1 MNKITPFLMFSDQL
15 EAAIEFYAAT
25 FPDFE
30 LKQQA
35 RSGPEG
41 VRSAEFVLCG
51 QPFMAFNGGDYFSFS
66 EGFSLFLDCADQ
78 DEVDQYWQAFVEA
91 GGTPSQCGWLT
102 DPFGISWQVVP
113 RRFMEMIA
121 DDNPNKVKAVM
132 DAMMTMQKLDVA
144 ALEQAFNKA

>member
-1 MNKITPFLMFSDQL
+1 
-15 EAAIEFYAAT
+15 
-25 FPDFE
+25 
-30 LKQQA
+30 
-35 RSGPEG
+35 
-41 VRSAEFVLCG
+41 
-51 QPFMAFNGGDYFSFS
+51 MAFNGGDYFSFS

-78 DEVDQYWQAFVEA
+78 DEVDQYWQAFIEA

-132 DAMMTMQKLDVA
+132 DAMMTMQKLDVP